1 MSQPQA
7 QSTTV
12 QISKDLLRAQPLLK
26 LLDDDLLAQ
35 VMAHSRYMN
44 VPKRTMLMMKGGGD
58 DWLGFLLDGKVQVV
72 DTLHNGREVGLNIIR
87 PGSFFGELS
96 CIDRRPRSATL
107 VAMSPCHIIQVP
119 GEIARQLFFR
129 SPPVAEAM
137 MKHCTDL
144 IRRMSDLRSLQA
156 IPNAFTRVFALINY
170 FKLIGPGGLEVIED
184 APTQQEMAIMVNTS
198 RETVSRAISELMRM
212 GVVEKDLRRLIIR
225 KPEILRML
233 VETEAAPQGAVDGAG
248 TALEVRIERR
258 VHVERRAPA

>member
-1 MSQPQA
+1 MSTTQVSP
-7 QSTTV
+7 TV
-12 QISKDLLRAQPLLK
+12 QISKDLLRQQPLLR
-26 LLDDDLLAQ
+26 LLDDILLAQ
-35 VMAHSRYMN
+35 VMAHSRFMS
-44 VPKRTMLMMKGGGD
+44 VPKRTMLMMKGAGD

-107 VAMSPCHIIQVP
+107 VAMTPCKLIQVP

-156 IPNAFTRVFALINY
+156 LPNAFTRVFALLDY
-170 FKLIGPGGLEVIED
+170 FKLIGPGGLAVIED

-198 RETVSRAISELMRM
+198 RETVSRAFGELVRL

-225 KPEILRML
+225 KPDVLRSL
-233 VETEAAPQGAVDGAG
+233 VEADAAADAAAHMQV
-248 TALEVRIERR
+248 EVRISP
-258 VHVERRAPA
+258 RAPA

>member
-1 MSQPQA
+1 MAQPQA
-7 QSTTV
+7 HSATV

-26 LLDDDLLAQ
+26 LLDNDLLAQ
-35 VMAHSRYMN
+35 VMTHSRFMS

-58 DWLGFLLDGKVQVV
+58 DWLGFLLGGKVQVV
-72 DTLHNGREVGLNIIR
+72 DVLHNGREVGLNIIR

-107 VAMSPCHIIQVP
+107 LAMSPCYIIQVP

-170 FKLIGPGGLEVIED
+170 FKIIGPGGLEVIED

-233 VETEAAPQGAVDGAG
+233 VETEAAPQGVVDGAG
-248 TALEVRIERR
+248 AMLEVRIERR
-258 VHVERRAPA
+258 VHAERRAPA

>member
-1 MSQPQA
+1 MATPP
-7 QSTTV
+7 STTGTI
-12 QISKDLLRAQPLLK
+12 QISKDLLRVQPLLR
-26 LLDDDLLAQ
+26 LLDDGLLTQ
-35 VMAHSRYMN
+35 VMTHSRYMA
-44 VPKRTMLMMKGGGD
+44 VPKRTMLMMKGAGD

-107 VAMSPCHIIQVP
+107 VAMTPCHIIQVP

-156 IPNAFTRVFALINY
+156 IPNAFTRVFALIHY
-170 FKLIGPGGLEVIED
+170 FKIIGPGGLEVIED

-198 RETVSRAISELMRM
+198 RETVSRAMSELMRLN
-212 GVVEKDLRRLIIR
+212 VVEKDLRRLIIR
-225 KPEILRML
+225 RPELLRQM
-233 VETEAAPQGAVDGAG
+233 VETEGPAEGQHPPQS
-248 TALEVRIERR
+248 R
-258 VHVERRAPA
+258 VQARSERRAPA

>member
-1 MSQPQA
+1 MMQA
-7 QSTTV
+7 TAAPATI
-12 QISKDLLRAQPLLK
+12 QISRDLLRAQPLLK

-35 VMAHSRYMN
+35 VMMHSRHMD
-44 VPKRTMLMMKGGGD
+44 VPKRTMLMMKGAGD
-58 DWLGFLLDGKVQVV
+58 DWLGFLLGGKIQVV
-72 DTLHNGREVGLNIIR
+72 DMLHNGREVGLNIIR

-107 VAMSPCHIIQVP
+107 VAMSSCQIIQVP

-156 IPNAFTRVFALINY
+156 IPNAFTRVFALVNY
-170 FKLIGPGGLEVIED
+170 FKMIGPGGLQVIED

-198 RETVSRAISELMRM
+198 RETVSRAMSELMRT
-212 GVVEKDLRRLIIR
+212 GVVEKDLRRLIVR
-225 KPEILRML
+225 KPDVLRQL
-233 VETEAAPQGAVDGAG
+233 VETESQ
-248 TALEVRIERR
+248 
-258 VHVERRAPA
+258 VEPAQATNRSSRPSAKQRAPV